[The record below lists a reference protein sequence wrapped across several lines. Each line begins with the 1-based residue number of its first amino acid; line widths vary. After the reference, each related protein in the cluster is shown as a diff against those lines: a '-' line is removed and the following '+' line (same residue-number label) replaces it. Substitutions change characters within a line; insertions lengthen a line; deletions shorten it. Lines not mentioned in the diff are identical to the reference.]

1 MKKEDKKIKDYIPG
15 GTSLK
20 EFVTTLQLSG
30 ESNKKIRHV
39 IVNFMKLIYRDI
51 EDMNKIRDDYQ
62 ETHSVESS
70 ELFDRKIIYIM
81 QQIYDL
87 MATLPLFFEKEE
99 SRLYERTLFDI
110 LDDLNKEYK
119 QLHSKTMSK

>member
-1 MKKEDKKIKDYIPG
+1 
-15 GTSLK
+15 
-20 EFVTTLQLSG
+20 
-30 ESNKKIRHV
+30 
-39 IVNFMKLIYRDI
+39 
-51 EDMNKIRDDYQ
+51 
-62 ETHSVESS
+62 
-70 ELFDRKIIYIM
+70 M